1 MELPTAPTYVN
12 DAGQPVYMLEAT
24 HKRKRLKAG
33 DVRVLVI
40 HHSGGRDS
48 RLYLAEPP
56 DGRIVSSH
64 YLVGAYPDTDGPR
77 VYKYASETHDCTY
90 TQGFGV
96 MGGMTQSINDVA
108 ISIEVEGPPFDAAVL
123 TEAAALARSIL
134 DYWREMGPDLVMVG
148 HKHIDSRKP
157 DPSFLWLD
165 FCKMVYG

>member
-24 HKRKRLKAG
+24 HKRKRLK
-33 DVRVLVI
+33 
-40 HHSGGRDS
+40 
-48 RLYLAEPP
+48 
-56 DGRIVSSH
+56 
-64 YLVGAYPDTDGPR
+64 DGPR